1 MYMYHSGE
9 AIFKIWSFLPHN
21 YFFLFLGNLC
31 RCHGSSAVLAIYFS
45 SSGKTSFP
53 GCLFIQWTGKWR
65 IYLSMGKSWSHVN
78 KPGGWSNYLITLCL
92 CNQPAHPAPEY
103 KTRYPC
109 KCITICLAGPS
120 PGYLLL
126 SVIFVCFVRP
136 PCPLPYQNVLYLHL
150 SRPRDRISICLSKPA
165 TCPHDH
171 PEMRGGD
178 DSCGLDLR

>member
-1 MYMYHSGE
+1 ME
-9 AIFKIWSFLPHN
+9 AAQSWPFISPAVARP
-21 YFFLFLGNLC
+21 LFPGVYLFNGLGNEGYISLW
-31 RCHGSSAVLAIYFS
+31 
-45 SSGKTSFP
+45 GKAGHMSISL
-53 GCLFIQWTGKWR
+53 GADR
-65 IYLSMGKSWSHVN
+65 ITL
-78 KPGGWSNYLITLCL
+78 LLCL
-92 CNQPAHPAPEY
+92 CNQPAHPTPED

-126 SVIFVCFVRP
+126 SVIFVCFVRPP